1 MFQDGKF
8 FLSWSEKPVAFDF
21 HDVKITAGKDVAF
34 ATGIGQ
40 CAGVSSNGKRE
51 ELEFRLTMCFRK
63 FAASG
68 ASCMST
74 IHCRRSRWRVLADAS
89 AACNATSLLRAHPV
103 ARKRPESWDS
113 GLVDHQ
119 MVAGVRFELTT
130 FGLCDLTQ
138 LSLRVGLYLHPEER
152 DARHPVSTP
161 SSLFRG
167 LVRYCRTRTA
177 GLRFH
182 RL

>member
-1 MFQDGKF
+1 MG
-8 FLSWSEKPVAFDF
+8 LSGVMVAPIPCDSNALVGSCELTNIPPV
-21 HDVKITAGKDVAF
+21 G
-34 ATGIGQ
+34 
-40 CAGVSSNGKRE
+40 
-51 ELEFRLTMCFRK
+51 
-63 FAASG
+63 
-68 ASCMST
+68 
-74 IHCRRSRWRVLADAS
+74 
-89 AACNATSLLRAHPV
+89 
-103 ARKRPESWDS
+103 ARKKAGIQDS
-113 GLVDHQ
+113 GLVNHQ

-138 LSLRVGLYLHPEER
+138 LSLRVGLYLHPGER

-161 SSLFRG
+161 SSYFRG